1 MYFNDIIKIKNFD
14 FGNMLL
20 DENSY
25 GNILVHDILYKTLIG
40 AKPLCIMFG
49 ENKYYLQVYL
59 NNYAYKTVSTQRVDY
74 LEDNISESD

>member
-1 MYFNDIIKIKNFD
+1 MYFNDVIKVKNFD

-49 ENKYYLQVYL
+49 ETNITCKYIYTIMLIKL
-59 NNYAYKTVSTQRVDY
+59 
-74 LEDNISESD
+74 